1 MESKDHGILK
11 DGYLG
16 DDIVKLCT
24 AKESVSSLLAADPT
38 LAAGDAW
45 QTLYSKYRPT
55 SNGHSKEGAT
65 TKVDD
70 LTRAAQCGKWGPTKP
85 SDVFLKIY
93 RDVLAVVEESPER
106 AMVSPSLLGSCGVA
120 PLTVISTIPDIA
132 RHMANVIARAEKEV
146 FLATNYWQD
155 SVASR
160 YLTNAMRELNRRAG
174 ERGERV
180 VFKVIYD
187 RGSAKQLLDP
197 HYMVGVDEYTGKN
210 VCIPSP
216 DEMPNIDMQVQNYH
230 QAMLGTF
237 HAKYMVVDRKIALL
251 QSNNIQDNCNLEMM
265 VHYEGPIVDSF
276 YDMALLSW
284 HKKMEPPLPSYNSPA
299 AAGGLSADG
308 MEAGSSAPPN
318 NWVSNADV
326 APAAQAPAQAQA
338 AQVAQAPLI
347 DERGVRQPGALHE
360 ADVGTQESSNVHRAD
375 IVTGPTTTASTL
387 HPHKSKLG
395 VEHNTD
401 GFDDLNANKEAAE
414 IKEGNTGTEEGT
426 KDVIKAGPNQ
436 PNGPDPA
443 VASFLSA
450 GVQPL
455 SAAAI
460 HDPTSSETLLPQ
472 STNEHPQYDNDIA
485 GEVTRV
491 QTSVSAKPGETQ
503 MEAISRAMNHTVN
516 DLKADAPALA
526 VGDEMTPYIPHAV
539 HEPFPIAM
547 VNRPPFGPPTHS
559 SVVQPQN
566 AAWLSALRHAQKNV
580 FIHSP
585 TLNAEPLVPAIYE
598 ACERGLDVIIYVSL
612 GYNDMGELLPR
623 QGGTNEM
630 IAHQLYQALSEEGRK
645 HLHYHWYVAKDQT
658 RPIPQKKKKRDCHIK
673 LMIVD
678 EHIGIMGNGN
688 QDTQSWYHSQEINV
702 MLDSPDVCRAWI
714 DGLRRNENTHLYGGL
729 NKEEGIWRDYEGKE
743 ADGTL
748 GVDPGRFSWAKGFVG
763 AIKRVQGKGG
773 F

>member
-11 DGYLG
+11 DGVLG

-24 AKESVSSLLAADPT
+24 SKESVSSLLAADPT

-45 QTLYSKYRPT
+45 HTLYGKYRPT
-55 SNGHSKEGAT
+55 NDGHSKKGAT

-70 LTRAAQCGKWGPTKP
+70 LARAAECGKWGPTKP
-85 SDVFLKIY
+85 SDLFLKIY

-160 YLTNAMRELNRRAG
+160 YLTNAMRELDRRAG
-174 ERGERV
+174 ARGERI

-187 RGSAKQLLDP
+187 RGSPKQLLDP
-197 HYMVGVDEYTGKN
+197 HYIVGVDEYTGKN
-210 VCIPSP
+210 VKIPSP
-216 DEMPNIDMQVQNYH
+216 EEMPNIDMQVQNYH
-230 QAMLGTF
+230 QAMVGTF
-237 HAKYMVVDRKIALL
+237 HAKYMVVDRKIAIL
-251 QSNNIQDNCNLEMM
+251 QSNNIQDNDNLEMM

-276 YDMALLSW
+276 YDMALMSW

-299 AAGGLSADG
+299 AAGGLSSDATTAA
-308 MEAGSSAPPN
+308 AGTSASAPATN
-318 NWVSNADV
+318 TWLSNKEVPPPQTAETLV
-326 APAAQAPAQAQA
+326 
-338 AQVAQAPLI
+338 
-347 DERGVRQPGALHE
+347 DEKGVRQPGALHPTD
-360 ADVGTQESSNVHRAD
+360 ANAPQESTDVHRSD

-387 HPHKSKLG
+387 HPHKSKSG
-395 VEHNTD
+395 VENTTANPD
-401 GFDDLNANKEAAE
+401 VNKETAAE
-414 IKEGNTGTEEGT
+414 IKEGNTGSAEGT
-426 KDVIKAGPNQ
+426 KDIIVSGPNQ

-443 VASFLSA
+443 TQSFLSA
-450 GVQPL
+450 AFQPL
-455 SAAAI
+455 AASSI
-460 HDPTSSETLLPQ
+460 HQPTSGDTLLPQ

-503 MEAISRAMNHTVN
+503 MEAISRLLNHTVN
-516 DLKADAPALA
+516 DLKADAPELP

-559 SVVQPQN
+559 AVVQPQN
-566 AAWLSALRHAQKNV
+566 AAWLSALWNAQKNV
-580 FIHSP
+580 FIQTP

-598 ACERGLDVIIYVSL
+598 ACERGLDVICYVCL

-645 HLHYHWYVAKDQT
+645 HLHYFWYVAKDQT
-658 RPIPQKKKKRDCHIK
+658 RPIPQNKKKRDCHIK

-702 MLDSPDVCRAWI
+702 MLDSSDVCRAWI

-729 NKEEGIWRDYEGKE
+729 VKEEGIWRDYEGKE
-743 ADGTL
+743 ADGAL
-748 GVDPGRFSWAKGFVG
+748 GIDPGRFSWAKGFVG

>member
-11 DGYLG
+11 DRFLG

-45 QTLYSKYRPT
+45 KTLYDKYKPT
-55 SNGHSKEGAT
+55 NHSHNKTGA

-70 LTRAAQCGKWGPTKP
+70 LARAAQCGKWGPTKP
-85 SDVFLKIY
+85 SDVFLEIY

-180 VFKVIYD
+180 VVKVIYD
-187 RGSAKQLLDP
+187 RGSPKQLLDP
-197 HYMVGVDEYTGKN
+197 HYIVGVDEYTGKN

-230 QAMLGTF
+230 QAMVGTF
-237 HAKYMVVDRKIALL
+237 HAKYMVVDRKIAIL
-251 QSNNIQDNCNLEMM
+251 QSNNIQDNDNLEMM

-308 MEAGSSAPPN
+308 AANNGSTAPPN
-318 NWVSNADV
+318 SCLSNVEAA
-326 APAAQAPAQAQA
+326 APTAAQAQQ
-338 AQVAQAPLI
+338 PLV
-347 DERGVRQPGALHE
+347 DDKGVRQPGAIHT
-360 ADVGTQESSNVHRAD
+360 ADVGTQESADVHRAD

-395 VEHNTD
+395 VQHDTD
-401 GFDDLNANKEAAE
+401 GLGGNTEEAAD

-436 PNGPDPA
+436 PNGPDSA
-443 VASFLSA
+443 TASFLRA
-450 GVQPL
+450 GTQPL
-455 SAAAI
+455 SAASI
-460 HDPTSSETLLPQ
+460 HQPTSPEALLPQ
-472 STNEHPQYDNDIA
+472 STNEHPQYDSDIA

-491 QTSVSAKPGETQ
+491 QTAVSAKPGETQ
-503 MEAISRAMNHTVN
+503 LEAISRLLNHTVN
-516 DLKADAPALA
+516 DLKADAPELA
-526 VGDEMTPYIPHAV
+526 EGDEMTPYIPHAV

-566 AAWLSALRHAQKNV
+566 AAWLSALRHAKKNV
-580 FIHSP
+580 FIQTP

-598 ACERGLDVIIYVSL
+598 ACERGLDVICYVCL

-630 IAHQLYQALSEEGRK
+630 IAHQLYEALSEQGRK
-645 HLHYHWYVAKDQT
+645 HLHYYWYIAKDQT
-658 RPIPQKKKKRDCHIK
+658 RPIPQSKKKRDCHIK

-729 NKEEGIWRDYEGKE
+729 VKEEGIWRDHEGKE
-743 ADGTL
+743 ADGAL
-748 GVDPGRFSWAKGFVG
+748 GIDPGRFSWAKGFVG